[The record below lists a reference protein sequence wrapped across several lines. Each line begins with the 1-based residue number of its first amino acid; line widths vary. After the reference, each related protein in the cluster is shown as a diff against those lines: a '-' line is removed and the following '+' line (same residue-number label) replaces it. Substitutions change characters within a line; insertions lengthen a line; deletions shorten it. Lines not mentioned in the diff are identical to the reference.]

1 MLGGWRGSL
10 GEDYRASRKFCSGYQ
25 HNSSRISANLEQTT
39 PCEKRCRIRTFLAL
53 RPRARKGLNG
63 PSLDSDPALNYTSMP
78 EYIWSQAA
86 CSTVWFDTKIY
97 QSLSMSQKN
106 MALRGIADF
115 SGIRNHLRQGWAP
128 ASRHSAD

>member
-10 GEDYRASRKFCSGYQ
+10 GEDDRASRRFCSGYQ

-39 PCEKRCRIRTFLAL
+39 PCEKRCRMRTFLAL
-53 RPRARKGLNG
+53 RPCATRSGKGLNG

-78 EYIWSQAA
+78 EYIWSPAA

-97 QSLSMSQKN
+97 RSLSMSQKN
-106 MALRGIADF
+106 AAFRGDC
-115 SGIRNHLRQGWAP
+115 
-128 ASRHSAD
+128 